1 MRQIKFRAWDKNI
14 NEMCFDFCIH
24 LGKNTRFTPT
34 IGSYDKNTIDE
45 YWNKNIKIMQFTGLL
60 DKNGK
65 EIYEGD
71 IVKVYV
77 DETFDTDVGMGGG
90 YFWHNIKV
98 EADMVSGCNLS
109 EFIDW
114 KTQTLKKEFECEI
127 ICNIYENPNL
137 LQ

>member
-14 NEMCFDFCIH
+14 KGMCFDFCIH

-45 YWNKNIKIMQFTGLL
+45 YWNKNMEIMQFTGLL

-71 IVKVYV
+71 IVEDDGDWYQVVWAYAGFYADKIR
-77 DETFDTDVGMGGG
+77 GGG
-90 YFWHNIKV
+90 N
-98 EADMVSGCNLS
+98 ESLS
-109 EFIDW
+109 LE
-114 KTQTLKKEFECEI
+114 EI
-127 ICNIYENPNL
+127 ASSRDCCRVGNIYENLEL
-137 LQ
+137 LTN